1 MHSPYYIAQQR
12 RDHYDDPFIDFV
24 PQQLDKKRHMLSFWW
39 NKRRKRHHFK
49 ALKVKGPGL
58 NQEYEYAVS
67 MLVLYKGTVQNLVEC
82 FCKAMFCNYKFQ
94 FCPHIFVFIFL
105 KTCKRIHKNVL
116 YFYQQLYQWLFCKN
130 RYSFFFKWLS
140 THEWNFSPFMVHLLW
155 QYSRNMSNKP
165 LHHVSF
171 TSAPCESIEKTSNKP

>member
-1 MHSPYYIAQQR
+1 MQFCLDTLNFLYAQLINLQAPQIENILTQNTSMHSPYYIAQQR

-116 YFYQQLYQWLFCKN
+116 YFYQQLYQ
-130 RYSFFFKWLS
+130 
-140 THEWNFSPFMVHLLW
+140 
-155 QYSRNMSNKP
+155 
-165 LHHVSF
+165 
-171 TSAPCESIEKTSNKP
+171 